1 MSLVMIIEDEDA
13 ISMLLS
19 YNLEKEGYEV
29 STVTNGLNAV
39 SEVERLTP
47 AVIIL
52 DWMLPEISGIE
63 ICKLIRSHPDIK
75 NIPIIMLTAK
85 SQEEDKIKG
94 LNAGA
99 DDYVTKPFSIPE
111 LMARVRTNLRRAPSF
126 EEKEKIITF
135 EDISMDLVERKVK
148 RGENYLHLSPTE
160 FRLLKMLLKEPGKV
174 FSRELLLKSVW
185 GENIYVESRT
195 VDVHIRRLRKALNQY
210 GPDYIRTVRANGYA
224 VDKNANQSDEYSE
237 E

>member
-63 ICKLIRSHPDIK
+63 ICKLIRSNPDIK

-174 FSRELLLKSVW
+174 FSREQLLKSVW